1 MTADPTPAPPTWLLE
16 AEAALRADLPSWFTD
31 FAPPPDPQR
40 RSAVLMLVSPGESGH
55 DIVLTERSGHLR
67 SHAGQVSFPGGKL
80 DPGETPVDAAL
91 RETWEEVGADPAGIE
106 IIGSFPDL
114 WLSPSANAVTP
125 VLGWSP
131 EPGPLRVV
139 DPGEVARVERIP
151 VADLVDP
158 ANRFM
163 VKGPSGYVGPAF
175 EVAGL
180 FVWGFTAQLVSVLLD
195 AADLTEPWDEGR
207 RRRLPWRYVKP
218 YLTQGVRRSTT
229 R

>member
-1 MTADPTPAPPTWLLE
+1 MSGDTPAARASNTWRAPGAGGFE
-16 AEAALRADLPSWFTD
+16 VAVGDQSTSARQAELAA
-31 FAPPPDPQR
+31 
-40 RSAVLMLVSPGESGH
+40 VGVPGEGE
-55 DIVLTERSGHLR
+55 VVAV
-67 SHAGQVSFPGGKL
+67 AGELVEHPQVRRMCHG
-80 DPGETPVDAAL
+80 DP
-91 RETWEEVGADPAGIE
+91 EVGVGVGRTSDGGE
-106 IIGSFPDL
+106 
-114 WLSPSANAVTP
+114 VV
-125 VLGWSP
+125 VLQV
-131 EPGPLRVV
+131 RVV

-151 VADLVDP
+151 VADLVNP

-229 R
+229 RSARR